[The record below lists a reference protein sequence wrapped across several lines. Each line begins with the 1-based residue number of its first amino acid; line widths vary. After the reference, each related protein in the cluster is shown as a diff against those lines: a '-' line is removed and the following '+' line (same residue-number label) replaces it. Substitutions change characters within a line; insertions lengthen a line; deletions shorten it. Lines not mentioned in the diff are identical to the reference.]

1 MWAGR
6 TKITR
11 KTLMENDCRE
21 VKLTKVD
28 AQERN
33 VWTSGVRPAMR
44 AASQL
49 PGGDPGCT
57 EMDDAHAP

>member
-1 MWAGR
+1 
-6 TKITR
+6 
-11 KTLMENDCRE
+11 MENDCRE

-33 VWTSGVRPAMR
+33 IWTSGVRPAMR